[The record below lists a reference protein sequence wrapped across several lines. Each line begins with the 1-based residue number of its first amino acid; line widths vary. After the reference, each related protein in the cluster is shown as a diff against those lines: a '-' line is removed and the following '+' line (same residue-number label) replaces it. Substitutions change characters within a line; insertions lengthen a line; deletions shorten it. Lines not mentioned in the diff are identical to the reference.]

1 MDELSPLPLLQ
12 WRNRRGGSVEVE
24 VDVEVGGAT
33 KCFSLMVLT
42 SVVSSIDNAREI
54 VDALPRY
61 RIFGQELD
69 GEESVDVFSERVA
82 KVRTKKTSQ
91 LSLAR

>member
-12 WRNRRGGSVEVE
+12 WRDRCGGSVEVE
-24 VDVEVGGAT
+24 IDVGGAM
-33 KCFSLMVLT
+33 KCFSFMVLT
-42 SVVSSIDNAREI
+42 SVVSSLDPSREI
-54 VDALPRY
+54 VDALPGH

-69 GEESVDVFSERVA
+69 GEESVDVFSKRVA